1 MRFEVY
7 KGESYINTVV
17 GDETFVKRW
26 CEKNGY
32 TYREVPSSEPQ
43 EEPKEVDTAQ
53 LRADIDY
60 LFVMLGV
67 KLL

>member
-7 KGESYINTVV
+7 KGENHINTVV

-32 TYREVPSSEPQ
+32 TCKEVSSAEPQ
-43 EEPKEVDTAQ
+43 EEPNEVDTAQ

-60 LFVMLGV
+60 LSVMLGV
-67 KLL
+67 TLL